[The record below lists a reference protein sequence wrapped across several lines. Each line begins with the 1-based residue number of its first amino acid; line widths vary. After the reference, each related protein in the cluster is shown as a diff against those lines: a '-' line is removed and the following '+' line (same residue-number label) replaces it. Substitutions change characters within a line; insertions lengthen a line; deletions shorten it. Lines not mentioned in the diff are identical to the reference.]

1 MTRRSIMQIKDNG
14 PMRNISKMFKKSGGS
29 LRMILTKTILCRRWP
44 PLEKEDR
51 SGFPINNREIRH
63 LIKGIWCGSWASR
76 SPGTSRD
83 GGGSFGGQNP
93 LVEV

>member
-29 LRMILTKTILCRRWP
+29 LRMILTKTILCRSWP

-63 LIKGIWCGSWASR
+63 LIKGIWCGSR
-76 SPGTSRD
+76 SPGTGRD